1 MKNRFQ
7 LPLTALLLLMMACGD
22 KDREATPSQQQEDD
36 RTIKVDREQF
46 ETNGFELGT
55 LEERDFPEVV
65 GASGTLD
72 VPPEHRAKVSAV
84 LGGFV
89 KKVPFLVGDRVKTGQ
104 TLLVLESQEF
114 LQLQQKYLEIHNQLE
129 FLRSEYRRNETLF
142 EENITSQK
150 NYLEA
155 KSKYETS
162 LATHKGLAGQ
172 LRMLNISPKSVEQGN
187 LVAQALIPSPIDG
200 KISRMEVSL
209 GSYVTPATEI
219 LEVVDNGHL
228 HLELTVFEKDILKV
242 REGQKI
248 RFTVPGAS
256 QHPVWGKV
264 HLVGASIDGANRGIT
279 VHGHLDRGDDTLLPG
294 MFVEALIMTDTSR
307 GKSLP
312 EGAVIESE
320 GSTYVLKLVSR
331 TEEEFVFQRIPV
343 EPGRSFGGF
352 TEILSKGSLGEDAQ
366 FLTKGAFDLL
376 GG

>member
-1 MKNRFQ
+1 
-7 LPLTALLLLMMACGD
+7 
-22 KDREATPSQQQEDD
+22 
-36 RTIKVDREQF
+36 
-46 ETNGFELGT
+46 
-55 LEERDFPEVV
+55 
-65 GASGTLD
+65 
-72 VPPEHRAKVSAV
+72 
-84 LGGFV
+84 
-89 KKVPFLVGDRVKTGQ
+89 
-104 TLLVLESQEF
+104 
-114 LQLQQKYLEIHNQLE
+114 
-129 FLRSEYRRNETLF
+129 ETLF

-242 REGQKI
+242 KEGQKI

-256 QHPVWGKV
+256 QHPLWGAV

-294 MFVEALIMTDTSR
+294 MFVEALIMTDTGR

-312 EGAVIESE
+312 EGALIESE
-320 GSTYVLKLVSR
+320 GSTYVLKLLSR
-331 TEEEFVFQRIPV
+331 TEGKFGFQRIPV
-343 EPGRSFGGF
+343 APGRSFGGF

-376 GG
+376 GS